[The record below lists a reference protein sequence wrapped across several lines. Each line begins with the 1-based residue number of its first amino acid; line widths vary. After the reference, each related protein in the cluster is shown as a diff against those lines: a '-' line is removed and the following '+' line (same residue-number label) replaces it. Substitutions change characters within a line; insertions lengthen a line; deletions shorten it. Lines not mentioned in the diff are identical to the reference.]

1 MLPSR
6 DVVRLLGHATLIKSL
21 RVILG
26 GGAPLHVLTY
36 LVGSLVVIG
45 RSISIRCGGARSV
58 LSARL
63 FPDDVQYAVFER
75 FLVLAQTVLL
85 PRVVVDVAVEV
96 VSAHA
101 VDEETLACAI
111 VRLLLELQAPAV
123 LHELSKFGRVPAAEL
138 LERRFNLLLL
148 NRVVLLVLAATGKT
162 LPG

>member
-1 MLPSR
+1 LRLPTCVSVCRRVAILMLPSR

-21 RVILG
+21 
-26 GGAPLHVLTY
+26 
-36 LVGSLVVIG
+36 VGSLVVSG

-101 VDEETLACAI
+101 IDEETLACAI